1 MEIMNFLRKLRKNSS
16 DSNGSLSYVAY
27 GIGEIILV
35 VIGILIAVSLNNWNE
50 AKKSQKELVNI
61 YSIVKTDLEN
71 DLADIDRV
79 MEFHEN
85 TKHLYRKVL
94 NDSLTREDYFKY
106 ERAPFLILG
115 YPEVS
120 FDKRGLNLL
129 SEFRSNTDRVQD
141 SLASKIVDFYT
152 ERLLEIKVDDEF
164 RATDFEDNYFH
175 WKNTYP
181 WWHSF
186 ISRTNIDGFLDYAL
200 NDVDYKNRV
209 ANAYFLT
216 YDVFLPEL
224 EAFKTQA
231 EEIIVEIE
239 KR

>member
-1 MEIMNFLRKLRKNSS
+1 MNFLRKLRKGTTTK
-16 DSNGSLSYVAY
+16 NGSLSYLAY
-27 GIGEIILV
+27 GIGEIVLV

-50 AKKSQKELVNI
+50 AKKSQEELQNI
-61 YSIVKTDLEN
+61 YSIIKTDLEN
-71 DLADIDRV
+71 DLSDIDRV
-79 MEFHEN
+79 LDFHEN
-85 TKHLYRKVL
+85 TKHLYGKVL
-94 NDSLTREDYFKY
+94 NDSLTREDYFTY
-106 ERAPFLILG
+106 PRAPFLILG

-129 SEFRSNTDRVQD
+129 SEFRSHSDNVQD

-152 ERLLEIKVDDEF
+152 ERLLEIKVDDDF
-164 RATDFEDNYFH
+164 RAKDFEDNYFH

-181 WWHSF
+181 WWYSF
-186 ISRTNIDGFLDYAL
+186 ISRTNIDGFLEYAL

-224 EAFKTQA
+224 IAFKTQA
-231 EEIIVEIE
+231 EKIIEEI
-239 KR
+239 KSQS

>member
-1 MEIMNFLRKLRKNSS
+1 MRRGNMGKNE
-16 DSNGSLSYVAY
+16 SLSYLAY
-27 GIGEIILV
+27 GIGEIVLV

-50 AKKSQKELVNI
+50 AKKSHKELRNI

-71 DLADIDRV
+71 DLEDIDRV
-79 MEFHEN
+79 LEFHEN
-85 TKHLYRKVL
+85 TRHLYRKVL
-94 NDSLTREDYFKY
+94 TDSLTKEDYLKY
-106 ERAPFLILG
+106 PRAPFLILG

-129 SEFRSNTDRVQD
+129 SEFRSHSENVQD

-164 RATDFEDNYFH
+164 RSKDFEDNYFY

-181 WWHSF
+181 WWHKF
-186 ISRTNIDGFLDYAL
+186 ISRTDITEFLEYAL

-209 ANAYFLT
+209 ANASFLT

-224 EAFKTQA
+224 ITFKAQA
-231 EEIIVEIE
+231 KEIILEIE
-239 KR
+239 SKN

>member
-1 MEIMNFLRKLRKNSS
+1 MNFLRKLRKGASGDNSTI
-16 DSNGSLSYVAY
+16 SYLAY

-50 AKKSQKELVNI
+50 NKKSQKELLNI
-61 YSIVKTDLEN
+61 YSIVKADLEN
-71 DLADIDRV
+71 DLNDIERIFT
-79 MEFHEN
+79 FHDN
-85 TKHLYRKVL
+85 TEHLYGKVL
-94 NDSLTREDYFKY
+94 SDSLTREDYFKY

-129 SEFRSNTDRVQD
+129 SEFRSNSDNVHDT
-141 SLASKIVDFYT
+141 LATKIVDFYT

-164 RATDFEDNYFH
+164 RAKDFEDNYFH

-181 WWHSF
+181 WWYSF
-186 ISRTNIDGFLDYAL
+186 ISQRNIDGFLDYAL

-224 EAFKTQA
+224 VAFQSQA
-231 EEIIVEIE
+231 KDIIAEIDA
-239 KR
+239 RN